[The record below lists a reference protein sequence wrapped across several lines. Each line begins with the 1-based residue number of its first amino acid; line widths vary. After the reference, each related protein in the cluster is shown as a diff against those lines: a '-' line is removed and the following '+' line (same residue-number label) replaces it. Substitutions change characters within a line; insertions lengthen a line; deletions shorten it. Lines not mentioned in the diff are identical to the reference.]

1 MHISSIQIKIVS
13 LVLLVLTISI
23 FLSISFTLSN
33 QKENLLESSRQ
44 TLTVNTRV
52 LNSTIRNIMLSGEA
66 PLANKTMAD
75 LRNLP
80 EFLEYDIYRRDGS
93 VAFNDFSTLNFV
105 NSYQNRI
112 MFEETPRQEG
122 ERIASEGFAYVLKHR
137 VPRIRLDESAR
148 EMEYY
153 FPILNYADCRACH
166 GDDHFI
172 RGIAHFRISLEDIYE
187 KISSAQRLLILFFT
201 GVGLF
206 LFIGILFLI
215 RRVILR
221 PIFSIGQA
229 VSRVG
234 EGDLEVVVDLDQK
247 DELGQLGNRIN
258 QMILGLKVSKKLEL
272 DNARIE
278 ARLSESR
285 KYLDHINE
293 GLLLLT
299 EDYRITEEY
308 SLYLEKLFETD
319 SIAGRDF
326 MDFVCENSSNPSEL
340 REELETFLDML
351 FHNRTAAMSMIMDV
365 NPLDQ
370 LSLKL
375 PSGNEIIIRAGF
387 QRIMEG
393 ELVLN
398 LMVLFEDMTEILR
411 TREALETEK
420 IMRESELEQIAA
432 ILKLGPR
439 VFEDFLISARDV
451 LDYLKS
457 HMNDFNRKEVL
468 EHAFRE
474 THSLKGTARYLKFIQ
489 LEQQA
494 HELEDRFS
502 LLNKNNEDIS
512 PAFLEDL
519 EKDLAE
525 LETQLNSIEQ
535 IIQRFRSFSIG
546 KESQDPEMDLFRDR
560 LSEMVAEVTEE
571 LGKKASLE
579 IHSDWPH
586 IPGVRQIQNSVMHL
600 IRNSLDHGLEE
611 PMERLAAGKEETG
624 RLKLSFFN
632 DGETL
637 RLEMQDDGGG
647 MDFEALEK
655 RGLETGLL
663 KPGNHFPSQ
672 ILKTLFM
679 SGFSTKEE
687 VSKLSGRGVGLD
699 AVKTDVQK
707 LNGKI
712 TVRTQKSKGTTFV
725 LTIPLSSLEE
735 INEM

>member
-1 MHISSIQIKIVS
+1 MRISSIQVKMVS
-13 LVLLVLTISI
+13 LVLLVLSLSI

-44 TLTVNTRV
+44 TLAVNTRV
-52 LNSTIRNIMLSGEA
+52 LNTTIRNIMLNGEA
-66 PLANKTMAD
+66 PLANQTMAD

-80 EFLEYDIYRRDGS
+80 EFLEYEIYRRDGS
-93 VAFNDFSTLNFV
+93 VAFNDYSTLEFV
-105 NSYQNRI
+105 NSYQDRI
-112 MFEETPRQEG
+112 MFEETPRQDG
-122 ERIASEGFAYVLKHR
+122 EALSSEGFAYVLKHR
-137 VPRIRLDESAR
+137 VPRVRLDESSR

-153 FPILNYADCRACH
+153 FPILNYADCRVCH
-166 GDDHFI
+166 GEDHFI

-187 KISSAQRLLILFFT
+187 KISSTQRLLILFFT

-206 LFIGILFLI
+206 LFFGILYMI

-221 PIFSIGQA
+221 PLFSIGQV
-229 VSRVG
+229 VSQVG
-234 EGDLEVVVDLDQK
+234 EGDLEVEVNLDQN

-272 DNARIE
+272 DNVRIE

-299 EDYRITEEY
+299 EDNRITEEY

-319 SIAGRDF
+319 EIAGRDF
-326 MDFVCENSSNPSEL
+326 IDFICGFAKEPEEL
-340 REELETFLDML
+340 RQELITFLDLL
-351 FHNRTAAMSMIMDV
+351 FHNQTAAMSMMMDV

-370 LSLKL
+370 LPLQL
-375 PSGNEIIIRAGF
+375 PSGKEIIVNAGF

-393 ELVLN
+393 EVVLN
-398 LMVLFEDMTEILR
+398 LMVLFEDMTDIFR

-420 IMRESELEQIAA
+420 QMRESELEQIAA

-451 LDYLKS
+451 LEFIES
-457 HMNDFNRKEVL
+457 HMADFHKKETL

-489 LEQQA
+489 LEQKA
-494 HELEDRFS
+494 HD
-502 LLNKNNEDIS
+502 
-512 PAFLEDL
+512 LEDL
-519 EKDLAE
+519 FSQLKQEKQELKPEILEKITGDLSLLKE
-525 LETQLNSIEQ
+525 QLHSIET

-560 LSEMVAEVTEE
+560 LTEMVQEVSKD
-571 LGKKASLE
+571 LGKEAELE

-586 IPGVRQIQNSVMHL
+586 IPGVKQLQNTVVHL
-600 IRNSLDHGLEE
+600 IRNSLDHGLED
-611 PMERLAAGKEETG
+611 PMERLSVGKQEKG
-624 RLKLSFFN
+624 LLNLSFFN

-637 RLEMQDDGGG
+637 RMEMQDDGRGL
-647 MDFEALEK
+647 DFEALEK

-663 KPGNHFPSQ
+663 KPGKHFPSQ
-672 ILKTLFM
+672 IIKTLFM
-679 SGFSTKEE
+679 SGFSSRKE
-687 VSKLSGRGVGLD
+687 VSRLSGRGVGLD
-699 AVKTDVQK
+699 AVKADVQK
-707 LNGKI
+707 LKGKI
-712 TVRTQKSKGTTFV
+712 LVRTQKGKGTTFV
-725 LTIPLSSLEE
+725 LNIPVSSLEE
-735 INEM
+735 NHEI